1 MRKQTKRFHLQE
13 VIYEESHWDL
23 LRELRG
29 QAIEVM
35 ECLREFSPLVY
46 GSLAR
51 GDVHKDSDV
60 DIVIPYVIPSC
71 LLEICLESFSV
82 VERRISQAT
91 PWHLIKG
98 VVELVDA
105 TITFP
110 LVQPTR
116 IEHEFYRFGGF
127 LALEQLLDESR
138 VPGVDKRLVLIDPTE
153 TGHQEHSVM
162 GREHEVAKRLE
173 VSINIIAERV
183 KVLQRRDKVGR
194 TGVFL
199 NKILSPDAS
208 FEMVLRALASTNTQL
223 RRRAE

>member
-29 QAIEVM
+29 QAIETM

-51 GDVHKDSDV
+51 GDVHKDSDI

-71 LLEICLESFSV
+71 LLEICLESFPV

-105 TITFP
+105 TVTFP
-110 LVQPTR
+110 MVQPTR

-153 TGHQEHSVM
+153 TGHHEHSVM

-173 VSINIIAERV
+173 VSIDIIAERV
-183 KVLQRRDKVGR
+183 MVLQRRDKVGR

-199 NKILSPDAS
+199 NKTLSPDES